1 MISIYDVVVGDIMHL
16 EVGDI
21 ISVDGVLIDGYNITC
36 DESDA
41 TGESN
46 AIEKVPANV
55 ALSKTAQDISFD
67 KDFDP
72 FIVSGAKVLEGVGKF
87 LVTAVGSNSFHG
99 RTLMGTHLLSVS
111 HV

>member
-1 MISIYDVVVGDIMHL
+1 VISIYDIVVGDIVHL

-21 ISVDGVLIDGYNITC
+21 ISVDGVLIDGYNISC

-46 AIEKVPANV
+46 AIEKVPADV
-55 ALSKTAQDISFD
+55 ALSRTAQDVLLD
-67 KDFDP
+67 DRFDP
-72 FIVSGAKVLEGVGKF
+72 FILSGAKVLEGVGRF

-99 RTLMGTHLLSVS
+99 RTLKSTHLLFLSYI
-111 HV
+111 

>member
-1 MISIYDVVVGDIMHL
+1 MISIYDIMVGDIMHL

-21 ISVDGVLIDGYNITC
+21 ISTDGVLIDGYNIAC

-67 KDFDP
+67 KHFDP
-72 FIVSGAKVLEGVGKF
+72 FIISGAKVLEGVGRF

-99 RTLMGTHLLSVS
+99 RTLMCTYLLSVS